1 MKKFSIFCESSN
13 QMGYTPGQRHRFHMK
28 RPVTLFNNIESIKL
42 PKPEKNTSPS
52 LMIELKEVRDA
63 MILSDEKRINNLK
76 IDIDYINML
85 IDTTERFMMPMTVRD
100 FLREVKRQVDT
111 ITLNLKY
118 EYNRLRPQQIAEMN
132 GEKLTPLTSVDT
144 PAFPSN
150 HAVSGIV
157 IAEILKMYYPQV
169 TKEVD
174 EIANR
179 NADSR
184 VELGVHF
191 PSDVEAGRVLAK
203 ELMERFDKNQLP
215 EKNLIEETL
224 KFRQFKDVEKDA
236 KQLAKDM
243 RKKITIMQHARTGE
257 YEYASNRGEIRKLL
271 RKGFEVVEEID

>member
-1 MKKFSIFCESSN
+1 MRKFSVFCESAN

-28 RPVTLFNNIESIKL
+28 RPVTLFKNIDTISL
-42 PKPEKNTSPS
+42 PKPSKNNSPD
-52 LMIELKEVRDA
+52 LLIELKEVRDA
-63 MILSDEKRINNLK
+63 MIVSDKKRIDNFK
-76 IDIDYINML
+76 IDAEYINML
-85 IDTTERFMMPMTVRD
+85 VDVADRYFMSSTLRD
-100 FLREVKRQVDT
+100 FLREVKRQIDT
-111 ITLNLKY
+111 ITLKLKY
-118 EYNRLRPQQIAEMN
+118 EYNRARPQQIAEIN
-132 GEKLTPLTSVDT
+132 GEKFTPLASVDT
-144 PAFPSN
+144 PAYPSN

-157 IAEILKMYYPQV
+157 LAEILKMYYPQV
-169 TKEVD
+169 SKELD

-203 ELMERFDKNQLP
+203 ELMERFDKDQLP

-224 KFRQFKDVEKDA
+224 KFRQFKDVQKDA

-243 RKKITIMQHARTGE
+243 RKKIFIMQNAQTGV
-257 YEYASNRGEIRKLL
+257 YEYATNRDEVRKLT